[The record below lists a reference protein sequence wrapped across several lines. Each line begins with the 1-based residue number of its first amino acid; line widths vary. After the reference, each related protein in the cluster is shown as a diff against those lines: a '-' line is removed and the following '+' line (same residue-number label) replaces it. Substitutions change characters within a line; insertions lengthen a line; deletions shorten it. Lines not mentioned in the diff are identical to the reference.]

1 MNKKIKKIG
10 KNSFFNYFKP
20 SITLKNFS
28 ELDPYLLKINK
39 IKLFICDLDDTLA
52 PTYNSIPSRAVI
64 KFVETIKAMGIKFWV
79 CSNNIRRRVQ
89 KFCNYLKP
97 DGIVS
102 FASKPWAFKVKKVLK
117 IEKVKPEETIIMG
130 DQFLIDIFLA
140 NRIGCKSILVVP
152 LAGQG
157 KTKSTR
163 LINFLEKKIYVK
175 LANNN
180 LLTASDTFENDTK
193 LL

>member
-1 MNKKIKKIG
+1 MSKKFKKRG

-28 ELDPYLLKINK
+28 ELDPYLLKINN

-52 PTYNSIPSRAVI
+52 PTYNSIPSRSVI
-64 KFVETIKAMGIKFWV
+64 KFVETIKALGIKFWV
-79 CSNNIRRRVQ
+79 CSNNSRRRVQ

-102 FASKPWAFKVKKVLK
+102 FASKPWSFKVRKILK

-130 DQFLIDIFLA
+130 DQFLIDIFVA
-140 NRIGCKSILVVP
+140 NRLGCKSILVVP
-152 LAGQG
+152 LAGQTR
-157 KTKSTR
+157 TKSTK
-163 LINFLEKKIYVK
+163 LIDFLEKKIYKK
-175 LANNN
+175 LSSNS
-180 LLTASDTFENDTK
+180 LLTTSDSFENDTK